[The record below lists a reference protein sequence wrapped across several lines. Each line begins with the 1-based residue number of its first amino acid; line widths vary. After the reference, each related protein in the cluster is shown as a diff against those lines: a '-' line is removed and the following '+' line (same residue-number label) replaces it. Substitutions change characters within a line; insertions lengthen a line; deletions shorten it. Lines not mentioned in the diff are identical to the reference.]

1 MSDGVPVV
9 AVASPEQSSKSL
21 PVVLLHG
28 LSQQRHFWDPV
39 LSRLQD
45 VHTVCIDQ
53 RGHGDAAIPEVTAH
67 TDFSMDR
74 LADDVVEILDFLE
87 IPQAVVVGH
96 SWGASVALRTAVRH
110 SSRVRSIALIDGGL
124 FNPRHLSDVGANA
137 PGSDAV
143 REALRPPPLGMLEPV
158 LWQAIADGDLSP
170 YWTPEVMN
178 ALQPTFTVDEMG
190 RIFTK
195 LGTERHMAVLDG
207 LLAYDP
213 APDIAEL
220 GCPAWVVVCEPRE
233 DLTDDQDELALAWQ
247 RAKEMSISGLPAPF
261 FVQRW
266 GGALHDVPLQWPALV
281 AGLLETI
288 VDRSSERSG
297 EEGV

>member
-9 AVASPEQSSKSL
+9 AVSSPEPSDCT

-39 LSRLQD
+39 VSRLHG
-45 VHTVCIDQ
+45 VPTVCIDQ
-53 RGHGDAAIPEVTAH
+53 RGHGEAAVPEVTAQ
-67 TDFSMDR
+67 TDFTMDR
-74 LADDVVEILDFLE
+74 LADDVVEVLDHLDV
-87 IPQAVVVGH
+87 PQAIIVGH

-124 FNPRHLSDVGANA
+124 FGPRHLREVWADA
-137 PGSDAV
+137 PSADAV
-143 REALRPPPLGMLEPV
+143 RESLRPPPLGMVEPV
-158 LWQAIADGDLSP
+158 LWQAIAHGDLSP
-170 YWTPEVMN
+170 YWTPEIHS
-178 ALQPTFTVDEMG
+178 ALQPTFTVDELG
-190 RIFTK
+190 RIYTK
-195 LGTERHMAVLDG
+195 LGPERHMAVLDG

-220 GCPAWVVVCEPRE
+220 GCSAWVVVCEPRE
-233 DLTDDQDELALAWQ
+233 ELVGDDEELSRAWQ
-247 RAKEMSISGLPAPF
+247 QAKELSISHLPAPF

-281 AGLLETI
+281 AGLVETI
-288 VDRSSERSG
+288 VDRSSDRRG
-297 EEGV
+297 EEGL